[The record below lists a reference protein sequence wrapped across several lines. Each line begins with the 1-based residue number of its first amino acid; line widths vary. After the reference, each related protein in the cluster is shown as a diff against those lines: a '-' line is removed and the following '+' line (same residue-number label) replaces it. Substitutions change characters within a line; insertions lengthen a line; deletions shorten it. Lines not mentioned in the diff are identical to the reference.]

1 MATCLWAVFLSFS
14 RRHENGTVCCY
25 CAFYMFICAY
35 LCSFVLRTP
44 NRACLHSFAS
54 QPTPILHARKPLILL
69 GFLYVRCCWCNL
81 CRFFYKLPQ
90 NKNYRNFLHNP
101 TQPTPIALIPVIP
114 TVLALYNPTPTLHQ
128 PTPIR
133 GLSCMLRGKQ
143 PSISTY

>member
-1 MATCLWAVFLSFS
+1 MATCLWAVF
-14 RRHENGTVCCY
+14 
-25 CAFYMFICAY
+25 Y
-35 LCSFVLRTP
+35 LFRGATKMVLWAIVAHFVCSFVCNCVYFCCVPQIGLVCTRLPP
-44 NRACLHSFAS
+44 NLHHPPG
-54 QPTPILHARKPLILL
+54 QQTVGIARF
-69 GFLYVRCCWCNL
+69 FLYIRCCWCNL

-143 PSISTY
+143 PSISTH